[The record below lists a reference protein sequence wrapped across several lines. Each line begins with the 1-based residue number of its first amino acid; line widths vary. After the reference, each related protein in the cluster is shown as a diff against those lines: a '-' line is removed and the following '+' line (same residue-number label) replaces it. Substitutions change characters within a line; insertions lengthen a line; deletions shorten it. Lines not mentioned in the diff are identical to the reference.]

1 MAITTLLEVVSG
13 LLVYKVSSGMT
24 LTIGSGALIINLK
37 AGTVIH
43 NTTNNTLVIST
54 AENLKVAAACA
65 TISEFFQLGARGATK
80 KTSPSD
86 VIHGTR
92 YRTAN
97 GIVFAILPQTMVE
110 PGCWW
115 SVHVDGGLTILRTAG
130 AMSGMVVSVDVKE
143 LRVNVEVDA
152 DVSYSG
158 ILLREEVATDAET
171 TGEPL
176 S

>member
-13 LLVYKVSSGMT
+13 VLVYNVFSGMT

-54 AENLKVAAACA
+54 PENLKVAAACA

-80 KTSPSD
+80 KTSPSA

-92 YRTAN
+92 YGTAN

-115 SVHVDGGLTILRTAG
+115 SVHVDGSLTLLRTAG
-130 AMSGMVVSVDVKE
+130 AMSGMVVSVGIKE
-143 LRVNVEVDA
+143 LRVDVEVDA

-158 ILLREEVATDAET
+158 VLLREEDATDAEA

-176 S
+176 L